1 MPKVLILMGSD
12 SDIPTVNSAITMLK
26 MFDIQYEA
34 HISSAHR
41 SPEKTA
47 ALVTSAKERGIKLIL
62 CAAGKA
68 AHLAGVAASHTTL
81 PVLGLPMQTSFAG
94 GLDSLLSTVQ
104 MPSGTPVATF
114 GTGRSGAANAGL
126 FAVQVLALSDSVLAE
141 KFAQY
146 KQELAEEVEE
156 KDRTKAAA
164 L

>member
-12 SDIPTVNSAITMLK
+12 SDIPTVNSAIEMLK
-26 MFDIQYEA
+26 KFEIKYEA

-41 SPEKTA
+41 SPEKTTE
-47 ALVTSAKERGIKLIL
+47 LVSGAKDRDFKLIL

-68 AHLAGVAASHTTL
+68 AHLAGVAASHTPL

-114 GTGRSGAANAGL
+114 GTGRAGAANAGL
-126 FAVQVLALSDSVLAE
+126 FAVQVMALSDPVLAE
-141 KFAQY
+141 KFAAY
-146 KQELAEEVEE
+146 KAELAAEVDE
-156 KDRTKAAA
+156 KDKEKAAR